1 MFFGVEFMQVREF
14 NRCGRRI
21 GSEGKV
27 IGDEE
32 GFSGGYTGLGFA
44 RVVRV
49 IIDYYLHFNSHV
61 Q

>member
-1 MFFGVEFMQVREF
+1 MWTKDWFG
-14 NRCGRRI
+14 
-21 GSEGKV
+21 GKA